1 MKPIITDA
9 ERTRI
14 LARLT
19 ETRARVYRARDPESS
34 PAPGEATDDPQC
46 PSCGEPVPVPQWGAH
61 RARCAPHYCTG
72 HGGWGPAGPEHCG
85 GCWTH
90 EENHDAA
97 YHSSSESR
105 RIREDRGAQ

>member
-19 ETRARVYRARDPESS
+19 
-34 PAPGEATDDPQC
+34 EATDDPQC

-105 RIREDRGAQ
+105 RIRDELAGYRKDRGAQ